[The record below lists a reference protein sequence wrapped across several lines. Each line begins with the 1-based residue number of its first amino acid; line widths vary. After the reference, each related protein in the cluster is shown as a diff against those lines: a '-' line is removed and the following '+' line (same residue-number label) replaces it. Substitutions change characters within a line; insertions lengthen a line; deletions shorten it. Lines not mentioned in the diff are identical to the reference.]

1 MMTKQ
6 EAMNRK
12 ELLEK
17 LLQTITADPRFRKL
31 NPDLDTYVDEIL
43 DEINEMNKIINQN
56 PSI

>member
-1 MMTKQ
+1 MMTKK

-17 LLQTITADPRFRKL
+17 LLQTITADPRFREL
-31 NPDLDTYVDEIL
+31 NPDLDAYVDEIL

-56 PSI
+56 PS

>member
-1 MMTKQ
+1 MTKQ